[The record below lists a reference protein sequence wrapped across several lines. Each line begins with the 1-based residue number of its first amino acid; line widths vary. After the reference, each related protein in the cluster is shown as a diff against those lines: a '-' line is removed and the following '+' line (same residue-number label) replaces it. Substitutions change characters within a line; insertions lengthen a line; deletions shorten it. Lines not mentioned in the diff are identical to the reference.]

1 MFRNRL
7 TRDQEL
13 EQIRAESEERD
24 GTRRER
30 DDGEIAD
37 TDVLMDTVPAAS
49 PSPSLSSPTSTVRS
63 KKSAKDVKHRAPV
76 YKYWKHDERAK
87 KFKCGFGNCRQT
99 YADSN
104 SSSVLS
110 THTRVVIEPTGKAE
124 GKAANSTSSQ
134 SAAVPKAFQPV
145 VPKMSRKVQQ
155 ALDDRLKRLITGG
168 NLPFALVDYPEFIE
182 SARAL
187 NPLYE
192 VPSRNTLKAWLV
204 ADFGKYKQKAS
215 FTA

>member
-7 TRDQEL
+7 TWDQEL

-24 GTRRER
+24 GTRLER

-37 TDVLMDTVPAAS
+37 THVLMDTAPAAS
-49 PSPSLSSPTSTVRS
+49 PSPSLSSPTSTVKS

-87 KFKCGFGNCRQT
+87 KFKCGFGNCTQT

-110 THTRVVIEPTGKAE
+110 THTKGCHRTDWEKAE
-124 GKAANSTSSQ
+124 GKTANSTSSQ

-145 VPKMSRKVQQ
+145 VPKMSRKEQQ

-182 SARAL
+182 FARAL
-187 NPLYE
+187 NL
-192 VPSRNTLKAWLV
+192 L
-204 ADFGKYKQKAS
+204 
-215 FTA
+215 